1 MIFSTMAVVSDIYC
15 DWAPAPLTNPAD
27 REALMAKVRVQ
38 FRTVDGV
45 LLRGDYFPVHVEM
58 APVVIM
64 TPGVSNTIDL
74 RISSERRSSRF

>member
-1 MIFSTMAVVSDIYC
+1 MIFSMMAGVSDIYC
-15 DWAPAPLTNPAD
+15 DWAPAPLTKPAD